1 MSSNLS
7 YFKNCEYCNEY
18 FEAKT
23 LYTRYCSHIC
33 NSRHYKKLTR
43 EKKVAAFKNTIVKNE
58 KDGENLQLVGM
69 QNKVYLNISEAAI
82 FIGVSKRT
90 IERLVAK
97 LKIPV
102 SRFNRR
108 VLIKRVDLEN
118 YF

>member
-23 LYTRYCSHIC
+23 LYTRYCSHKC
-33 NSRHYKKLTR
+33 NSRHYKKLVR
-43 EKKVAAFKNTIVKNE
+43 EKKVEAFKKTALKKE
-58 KDGENLQLVGM
+58 KDVDNFQLVRL
-69 QNKVYLNISEAAI
+69 QDKVFLNISEAAL
-82 FIGVSKRT
+82 FIVVSKRT
-90 IERLVAK
+90 IERLIAN

-108 VLIKRVDLEN
+108 VLIKRIDLEN
-118 YF
+118 YM